1 MRKDNEDAVSP
12 VVGVMLMLVITVVIA
27 AVVSVFATGLITSSE
42 PSSNVVISLSD
53 HKLTQVGDDYQFSTM
68 TFTHKGGDVL
78 DMSNLKLALA
88 YGGDT
93 YTFFMGDL
101 WSQYPEEID
110 MMMDG
115 AEFQDLRNW
124 EPGEKLTLD
133 LFSEMYSS
141 PDEFGYS
148 SLDDAWSKMN
158 PKGSFSWSII
168 DVTGYTI
175 ATGTADVL

>member
-1 MRKDNEDAVSP
+1 MRKEKDDAVSP
-12 VVGVMLMLVITVVIA
+12 VIGVMLMLVITVVIA

-101 WSQYPEEID
+101 WSDYPDE
-110 MMMDG
+110 
-115 AEFQDLRNW
+115 ASWSSSAPEFQDLRNW
-124 EPGEKLTLD
+124 EPGEKLTFD
-133 LFSEMYSS
+133 LFSDLYSS
-141 PDEFGYS
+141 PSDFGYS
-148 SLDDAWSKMN
+148 SLNDDWAKMN

>member
-1 MRKDNEDAVSP
+1 MRKEKDDAVSP
-12 VVGVMLMLVITVVIA
+12 VIGVMLMLVITVVIA

-101 WSQYPEEID
+101 WSDYPE
-110 MMMDG
+110 MAGYFGG

-124 EPGEKLTLD
+124 EPGEKLTFD
-133 LFSEMYSS
+133 LFSDLYSS
-141 PDEFGYS
+141 PIDFGYS
-148 SLDDAWSKMN
+148 SLNDDWAKMN

>member
-1 MRKDNEDAVSP
+1 MRKENEDAVSP
-12 VVGVMLMLVITVVIA
+12 VIGVMLMLVITIVIA
-27 AVVSVFATGLITSSE
+27 AVVSVFATGLITSSD
-42 PSSNVVISLSD
+42 PSSNVVIQLSD

-68 TFTHKGGDVL
+68 TFTHRGGDVL

-101 WSQYPEEID
+101 WSDYPEQVEWD
-110 MMMDG
+110 VM
-115 AEFQDLRNW
+115 EFQDLRNW

-133 LFSEMYSS
+133 LFNYMYSS
-141 PDEFGYS
+141 PDDFGYS
-148 SLDDAWSKMN
+148 SIDDGWANMN

-168 DVTGYTI
+168 DITGYTI

>member
-1 MRKDNEDAVSP
+1 MRKENEDAVSP
-12 VVGVMLMLVITVVIA
+12 VIGVMLMLVITVVIA

-101 WSQYPEEID
+101 WSDYPEQVEWD
-110 MMMDG
+110 VM
-115 AEFQDLRNW
+115 EFQDLRNW

-133 LFSEMYSS
+133 LFNYMYSS
-141 PDEFGYS
+141 PDDFGYS
-148 SLDDAWSKMN
+148 SIDDGWANMN

-168 DVTGYTI
+168 DITGYTI